1 MTAFAKVNLT
11 AFKKKNDVELNG
23 FATILIENGKD
34 KVFEPFRTTLEKLA
48 TDAADYATK
57 FQKAQ
62 NRGIVEIQA
71 KDVAKEKL
79 LMTLTEYA
87 YYVTGAAVYNTAILA
102 QSGFD
107 ASTEAHK
114 GSPDVRLAAPF
125 GLKVN
130 PGVLSGEVVL
140 SFQVE
145 NAKMVVKNALEV
157 SQDNGETWQN
167 GTYFTGKKFIVNN
180 LPVRKDLLLRV
191 RSLGSY
197 SRASDFSA
205 PISAFLA

>member
-1 MTAFAKVNLT
+1 MTAIAKVNLT
-11 AFKKKNDVELNG
+11 SFKKKNDVELNG
-23 FATILIENGKD
+23 FASILLENGKD
-34 KVFEPFRTTLEKLA
+34 KVFDPFRTTLEKLA

-71 KDVAKEKL
+71 KDAAKEKL
-79 LMTLTEYA
+79 LLTLTEYA
-87 YYVTGAAVYNTAILA
+87 YYVTGAAVYNPAIVA
-102 QSGFD
+102 QSGFE
-107 ASTEAHK
+107 ASTEAYR
-114 GSPDVRLAAPF
+114 GNPDLSLAAPF
-125 GLKVN
+125 GLKVS

-145 NAKMVVKNALEV
+145 DAKMVVKNALEV
-157 SQDNGETWQN
+157 SQDNGTTWKN
-167 GTYFTGKKFIVNN
+167 GTYFTGKKFIVKN
-180 LPVRKDLLLRV
+180 LPIRKDLLLRV

>member
-34 KVFEPFRTTLEKLA
+34 KIFDPFRTTLEKLA
-48 TDAADYATK
+48 VDAADYATK

-71 KDVAKEKL
+71 KDIAKEKL

-87 YYVTGAAVYNTAILA
+87 YYVTGASVYNSAILA

-107 ASTEAHK
+107 ASVEASR
-114 GSPDVRLAAPF
+114 GNPDVRLAAPF
-125 GLKVN
+125 GLKVS
-130 PGVLSGEVVL
+130 PGVLSGELIL

-145 NAKMVVKNALEV
+145 NPKMVVKNALEI
-157 SQDNGETWQN
+157 SQDNGLTWKN

-180 LPVRKDLLLRV
+180 LPIRKDLLLRV